1 LPVQI
6 KDVNMA
12 EVLVANNSYL
22 RDFAGTD
29 LGEITSGPSWLQ
41 MLRQSAA
48 ERFSMLGFPTRRDE
62 EFRFTNVSP
71 IAEVPFRQASKAEGA
86 LESIAEF
93 DYAGLAGTRLVFFNG
108 HYAPEHSST
117 ERLPNGVIVSTLD
130 AAMTSDA
137 VLIQTNL
144 GQYARFQTQ
153 AFVALNTAALADGA
167 FVSVPRNAVVEE
179 PIHLLFVSSETAHP
193 TVSHP
198 RTLILMGENSQ
209 ATIIESYVGTPDTV
223 YFTNAVTEIVCAENA
238 VVDHYKVQRES
249 KSAFHVATMQ
259 VQLAHGSNFAS
270 HSIGLG
276 GRLVRNDAN
285 AVLGGEHGE
294 CTLNGVYLGNDRQLI
309 DNHTM
314 IDHAMPH
321 CNSHEVYKGILD
333 GHARGV
339 FNGKIFVRPDAQK
352 TDAKQTN
359 QTLLL
364 SPDAQINT
372 KPQLEIYADDVRCTH
387 GATIGQLS
395 DDALFYLRARGI
407 PEDDARALLT
417 YAFAGDIVNRI
428 KVEPIR
434 AELDHALLSESDL
447 EGLTA

>member
-1 LPVQI
+1 
-6 KDVNMA
+6 
-12 EVLVANNSYL
+12 
-22 RDFAGTD
+22 
-29 LGEITSGPSWLQ
+29 
-41 MLRQSAA
+41 
-48 ERFSMLGFPTRRDE
+48 
-62 EFRFTNVSP
+62 
-71 IAEVPFRQASKAEGA
+71 
-86 LESIAEF
+86 
-93 DYAGLAGTRLVFFNG
+93 
-108 HYAPEHSST
+108 
-117 ERLPNGVIVSTLD
+117 
-130 AAMTSDA
+130 
-137 VLIQTNL
+137 
-144 GQYARFQTQ
+144 
-153 AFVALNTAALADGA
+153 
-167 FVSVPRNAVVEE
+167 
-179 PIHLLFVSSETAHP
+179 
-193 TVSHP
+193 
-198 RTLILMGENSQ
+198 
-209 ATIIESYVGTPDTV
+209 V